1 MLSTWIRRFTK
12 DDDSANISKNMGGY
26 NFALQTMNLC
36 KWKII
41 LIEEGYLAVKYTHI
55 IWDWNGTLLN
65 DIDLAIECMNNML
78 KKRNMRLINKDYYKT
93 IVNIPIIEYY
103 KALGFDFSK
112 EKFEDLACEFLHEFD
127 SRISECALH
136 QCSIDILGLL
146 KRNGV
151 SQSILSATAKDTLD
165 KALKQYNIFDLFD
178 YVIGQDNHLAGS
190 KVEKGRALIEKLGID
205 SRKVLLIGDITHDFE
220 VAESIKC
227 DAILVS
233 HGHHS
238 EERLKTKNCLVI
250 NSLEK
255 LMDVV

>member
-1 MLSTWIRRFTK
+1 MK
-12 DDDSANISKNMGGY
+12 Y
-26 NFALQTMNLC
+26 N
-36 KWKII
+36 
-41 LIEEGYLAVKYTHI
+41 HI

-78 KKRNMRLINKDYYKT
+78 RKRNMPLINKDYYKG

-112 EKFEDLACEFLHEFD
+112 EKFEDLSYEFLSEFD
-127 SRISECALH
+127 MRISECSLH
-136 QCSIDILGLL
+136 KYSVDVLHKL
-146 KRNGV
+146 KKSGI

-165 KALKQYNIFDLFD
+165 KTLREYKIFELFD

-190 KVEKGRALIEKLGID
+190 KVEKGRELIHKLGID

-220 VAESIKC
+220 VAEAMNC
-227 DAILVS
+227 DVILIS

-238 EERLKTKNCLVI
+238 EERLKTRGCQVVNNL
-250 NSLEK
+250 NK
-255 LMDVV
+255 LIEYIE